1 MDWREG
7 NNEKKKKKKK
17 PVFNLN
23 KWRLEN
29 LLWIP
34 EVGKDEQLC
43 VSSRY
48 TIYTAQFKFKF
59 TNNLLAKKGEKYK
72 TEHTDKSFIFV
83 CSV

>member
-1 MDWREG
+1 MHLNLIWIGGRETT
-7 NNEKKKKKKK
+7 KKKRKRKKK

-23 KWRLEN
+23 EWRLEN

-48 TIYTAQFKFKF
+48 TIYTAQFIFKF

-72 TEHTDKSFIFV
+72 TEYT
-83 CSV
+83 

>member
-48 TIYTAQFKFKF
+48 NIYTAQFIFKF

-72 TEHTDKSFIFV
+72 TEYT
-83 CSV
+83 